1 MMVGSGE
8 PQFQQPQL
16 PGPCF
21 LSSLGGAYLNNVSVG
36 FFLEKFLLNRL
47 WAKVTQM
54 FSGFRS
60 RRESISWDHPQHP
73 QALGMIHSQVV
84 VLGSPPRSP
93 GGVKRALDYR
103 RLEFS
108 DCEQGVA
115 VRP

>member
-1 MMVGSGE
+1 MFLVSSGRGLFK
-8 PQFQQPQL
+8 Q
-16 PGPCF
+16 C
-21 LSSLGGAYLNNVSVG
+21 LSG

-73 QALGMIHSQVV
+73 QALGMIHSQAV

-93 GGVKRALDYR
+93 GGVERALDYR

-115 VRP
+115 VWPWARHLT